1 MKDSKAELSDREYE
15 RLKNLVESGRKY
27 HYRNFIFA
35 SLVLVLLLKDESESL
50 KLVLD
55 VELPVRI
62 LMVVLYFLTI
72 IYTVITIDIFSST
85 YRTIRNHFNGQIP
98 FNWFVLTGKLT
109 RLLSGFLLILPLIM
123 CYIGIA
129 LSNIPIDKMSLF
141 YLGLFGTFLPG
152 YLKDFAYKVSR
163 KVDNNGK
170 KITLSIY
177 LLYWYRLIRNI
188 FFMVFFTIPI
198 FYYFNHMDKPLNL
211 SEFWEDNMF
220 MLIVIAVLWTGRILG
235 DIFHKRI
242 NRIGV
247 KYGFEKE
254 YKK

>member
-1 MKDSKAELSDREYE
+1 MSINKSELSDREYE
-15 RLKNLVESGRKY
+15 RLKSLVESGRKY
-27 HYRNFIFA
+27 HYRNFVFA

-50 KLVLD
+50 KLVLE

-85 YRTIRNHFNGQIP
+85 YKTVKNNFDGKIP

-109 RLLSGFLLILPLIM
+109 RLLSGFLLVLPLIM

-129 LSNIPIDKMSLF
+129 LSKIPIDKMSLF

-152 YLKDFAYKVSR
+152 YLKDFAYNVSR

-177 LLYWYRLIRNI
+177 LLFWYRLIRNI
-188 FFMVFFTIPI
+188 FFMIFFTIPV
-198 FYYFNHMDKPLNL
+198 FYYFNNMEKSL
-211 SEFWEDNMF
+211 SFSEIWEDNMF
-220 MLIVIAVLWTGRILG
+220 ILIVFAVLWVMRILG
-235 DIFHKRI
+235 DLLHKRI
-242 NRIGV
+242 NKIGV
-247 KYGFEKE
+247 KFGYEK
-254 YKK
+254 

>member
-1 MKDSKAELSDREYE
+1 MTDNNTELSDREYE
-15 RLKNLVESGRKY
+15 RLKHLVESGRKY
-27 HYRNFIFA
+27 HYRNFVFA
-35 SLVLVLLLKDESESL
+35 ILVLVLLLKDESESL

-55 VELPVRI
+55 VELPVKI

-85 YRTIRNHFNGQIP
+85 YKTILNNFDGEVP

-109 RLLSGFLLILPLIM
+109 RLLSGFLLVLPLII

-129 LSNIPIDKMSLF
+129 LSKIPIDKIPLF

-152 YLKDFAYKVSR
+152 YLKDFAYNVSR
-163 KVDNNGK
+163 KEDSNGK

-177 LLYWYRLIRNI
+177 LLFWYRLIRNI
-188 FFMVFFTIPI
+188 FFIIFFITPV
-198 FYYFNHMDKPLNL
+198 FYYFNHMEKPLSF
-211 SEFWEDNMF
+211 SEIWEDNMF
-220 MLIVIAVLWTGRILG
+220 ILIVFAVLWIMRILG
-235 DIFHKRI
+235 DLFHKKI
-242 NRIGV
+242 NKIGV
-247 KYGFEKE
+247 KFGFEKE